1 MALPL
6 QSPEIDAWASG
17 FPVVLLHAGVT
28 LAIFAVA
35 AALYALVSPHREFQQ
50 VREANPAAALS
61 FGGMLAGLAL
71 PLAFAMAASTSLLEI
86 ALWSI
91 STAVVQLFLF
101 WLVDLVFHGL
111 PRRVREGDVGAAA
124 LLVGARLA
132 TAGLLAAAVAG

>member
-28 LAIFAVA
+28 LAIFAVG

-50 VREANPAAALS
+50 VRKGNAAAALS

-71 PLAFAMAASTSLLEI
+71 PLAFALAASTSLLEI